1 MTVEISEPPQPT
13 SPLTAVDVHEIVAF
27 AAATLAREGVD
38 VDARLSLAFVD
49 ADRIADLN
57 RRFMGKEGPTDVLSF
72 PIEDAT
78 PGHPPRIEA
87 GGPPLLL
94 GDVVIAPDVVAVNAT
109 DHGVTF
115 EDELYLMVCHGV
127 LHILGWDHQTDAEA
141 QLMESR
147 EAEHL
152 ATVGRVRR

>member
-1 MTVEISEPPQPT
+1 MTVEISDPPQPT
-13 SPLTAVDVHEIVAF
+13 SPENAFDPDAVAAF

-38 VDARLSLAFVD
+38 ADARLSIAFVD
-49 ADRIADLN
+49 IERIAALN
-57 RRFMGKEGPTDVLSF
+57 AEFMGKDGPTDVLSF

-78 PGHPPRIEA
+78 PLHPPRRVD

-94 GDVVIAPDVVAVNAT
+94 GDVVIAPDVVAANAIAN
-109 DHGVTF
+109 GVAF

-127 LHILGWDHQTDAEA
+127 LHILGWDHQTEAEA
-141 QLMESR
+141 VLMESR

-152 ATVGRVRR
+152 ATVGRTRR